1 MLEKVDLELT
11 LSKARYKQIFTPL
24 QNRLGELQREA
35 HDLGVPLVVLF
46 EGWEAAGKGTCIN
59 RLVQRLDPRG
69 FKVHPISG
77 PTEDERLR
85 PFPWRFATR
94 MPRRGRMAVFD
105 RSWYGRVLVKRVER
119 LVSPDTWRQ
128 AYDQILQFE
137 RQHVDDGAV
146 IVKFWLHISKKEQ
159 KRRFKKIRKDPSLA
173 WKVGE
178 AEPREHKR
186 YKAHALAV
194 EEMLERTSTAAAPWT
209 VVEATCSRFARVK
222 VVETLVDA
230 VQQAVHSAR
239 AAQEDRTA
247 RAAAPEVV
255 DVPGESGGKKKR
267 GQSQPPGGKRV
278 TRSDTL
284 LERVDLTRELTQE
297 GYTARLR
304 PLQRRLR
311 QLEHEMFQARLPAVI
326 VYEGWDAAGKGGNIK
341 RLVNRLDP
349 RGYEV
354 IPVAAP
360 TREELEHHYLWRFW
374 MQVPKAG
381 HLTIFDRSWYG
392 RVMVERVE
400 GFCQDL
406 EWQRAYQEINEFE
419 RMVAGQGTVMVKFWI
434 HISPEEQLR
443 RFKEREGNPHKRW
456 KLTDEDW
463 RNRDRWD
470 VYREAVVD
478 MIQRTSTTYAP
489 WTIIAGNNK
498 FYARIQA
505 LETVV
510 AAIEAGLK
518 ARKKS

>member
-1 MLEKVDLELT
+1 MLEKVDLN
-11 LSKARYKQIFTPL
+11 LSIPKDQYKLLFTPL
-24 QNRLGELQREA
+24 QLKLGELQREA
-35 HDLGVPLVVLF
+35 RELGVPLVVLF
-46 EGWEAAGKGTCIN
+46 EGWEAAGKGTVIN
-59 RLVQRLDPRG
+59 RLVQRMDPRG

-105 RSWYGRVLVKRVER
+105 RSWYGRVLVKRVEG
-119 LVSPDTWRQ
+119 LIDQDTWRR

-159 KRRFKKIRKDPSLA
+159 RRRFKKIRKDPSLA
-173 WKVGE
+173 WKVGK
-178 AEPREHKR
+178 AERREHKR
-186 YKAHALAV
+186 YAAYARAV
-194 EEMLERTSTAAAPWT
+194 EEMLERTSTADAPWT

-222 VVETLVDA
+222 VLETLVDA
-230 VQQAVHSAR
+230 TQQALHKAR
-239 AAQEDRTA
+239 AAKAARTDG
-247 RAAAPEVV
+247 AAAVPSVGGGVEPE
-255 DVPGESGGKKKR
+255 PGPE
-267 GQSQPPGGKRV
+267 RV
-278 TRSDTL
+278 TRTDTL
-284 LERVDLTRELTQE
+284 LERVDLSQELTREA
-297 GYTARLR
+297 YTARLR

-311 QLEHEMFQARLPAVI
+311 QLEHEMFLARLPAVI

-354 IPVAAP
+354 IPIAAP

-374 MQVPKAG
+374 KQIPKAG
-381 HLTIFDRSWYG
+381 HLTLFDRSWYG

-400 GFCQDL
+400 GFCQEA
-406 EWQRAYQEINEFE
+406 EWRRAYQEINEFE
-419 RMVAGQGTVMVKFWI
+419 RMVAAPGTVVVKFWI
-434 HISPEEQLR
+434 HISQQEQLR
-443 RFKEREGNPHKRW
+443 RFKEREVSPHKSW

-463 RNRDRWD
+463 RNRERWD
-470 VYREAVVD
+470 AYREAVVD

-489 WTIIAGNNK
+489 WTIIAGDSK
-498 FYARIQA
+498 YFARIQA

-510 AAIEAGLK
+510 AALEAGLK
-518 ARKKS
+518 RPGKAG